1 MASPGDIV
9 GVISLAA
16 QIIEIAVKFG
26 QDWKDVPSEVRKF
39 LAELQALKLALK
51 ELNDNVVRNPDVIA
65 ALDGRHSA
73 LLSQLGVNNGETI
86 DKATGEGEDAA
97 DGTGELQVLVT
108 LCGTELRKVLA
119 ELKKRS
125 KGSRFGWERF
135 AAAFRVKGV
144 RQCVLDLHRECQQL
158 NMMMTIDSIAMQAKT
173 SLKVTELGETQQKLH
188 TATMEELNDW
198 READIEATSNLQ
210 AGVDHLNKETSERLP
225 MFDQLVGSHTGKAS
239 DTQHTIVIKYGEQL
253 LTIDEMSR

>member
-1 MASPGDIV
+1 MANPGDIV

-51 ELNDNVVRNPDVIA
+51 ELDDNVVRNPDVIA

-73 LLSQLGVNNGETI
+73 LLSQLGDHNREKTI
-86 DKATGEGEDAA
+86 DKATGEDEDAA
-97 DGTGELQVLVT
+97 AADSTPELQVLLT
-108 LCGTELRKVLA
+108 LCRTELRKVLA
-119 ELKKRS
+119 ELRKRAE
-125 KGSRFGWERF
+125 GSRFGWERF

-188 TATMEELNDW
+188 AATMEELNDW
-198 READIEATSNLQ
+198 RDEDREATSNLQ
-210 AGVDHLNKETSERLP
+210 AGVDHLTKETSDRLP
-225 MFDQLVGSHTGKAS
+225 MFDQLVGSHTGRHPAPNALS
-239 DTQHTIVIKYGEQL
+239 
-253 LTIDEMSR
+253 